1 MGTAV
6 RIETVDGVI
15 EFAPKHDLNA
25 EESDPAY
32 LPRFYDGHV
41 VELRFL
47 ESRRP
52 GGGRRMLEAFLTSPE
67 ATGARAIFL
76 DCSPLF
82 MDGKEVEVMQRLHD
96 LYHRYGFKGKTATG
110 YSRMWRFNVVPESVL
125 SCFESGFNAENDLH
139 SLLRLAIEKRTGNTI
154 INQTTYQ

>member
-25 EESDPAY
+25 EESDPGY
-32 LPRFYDGHV
+32 LPRFYDGRV
-41 VELRFL
+41 LELRFL

-52 GGGRRMLEAFLTSPE
+52 GGGRRMLEAFLTLPE

-82 MDGKEVEVMQRLHD
+82 MDGKEVDVMQRLHD
-96 LYHRYGFKGKTATG
+96 LYHSYGFQGKTATG
-110 YSRMWRFNVVPESVL
+110 YSRMWRFNAVPECVRT
-125 SCFESGFNAENDLH
+125 CFESGYNPDNDLH
-139 SLLRLAIEKRTGNTI
+139 SVLRSAIENWADNTI
-154 INQTTYQ
+154 NNQTTIK